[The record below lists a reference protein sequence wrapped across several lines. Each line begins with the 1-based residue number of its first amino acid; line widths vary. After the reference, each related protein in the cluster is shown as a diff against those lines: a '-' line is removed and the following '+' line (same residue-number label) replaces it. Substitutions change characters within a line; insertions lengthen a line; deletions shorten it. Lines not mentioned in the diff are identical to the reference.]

1 MTTKLTTAI
10 VFISLL
16 ISCHPSQEKIDFETF
31 SKRFSDIQQKYK
43 QKTKQVRSQDEY
55 QALIKEKNKEL
66 EKLLGAA
73 ESVSTSHER
82 DILTAKIYLQLKR
95 FNEAEQLINPLLTQK
110 SKFSSQIKMA
120 RVQILIS
127 LDKSTDALKVFRE
140 IEPRLKRDHD
150 FFSASLFFA
159 LKAKETEVRE
169 QYSAKLLESKD
180 MPDEFYVFKGR
191 MYSSLA
197 GAAYKKGK
205 LPETKMYME
214 KALQAANHPME
225 KHFFQARLS
234 QLNLI
239 GSEAPSISAETWINS
254 RPLTLTGLRGKIILI
269 DFWAPWCTP
278 CRKTLPMLTDLYQSY
293 RKKNLVIIG
302 YTKLYGMYRDD
313 VEERNKVDKAEELA
327 LIEKFVRRNKIPY
340 PISISHEGQDYAK
353 YFVAGIPAMILID
366 KSGRVNHIQMGA
378 GQAPFV
384 RERILQL
391 LQN

>member
-1 MTTKLTTAI
+1 MHLGGTMTTKLTTAI

-43 QKTKQVRSQDEY
+43 QKTNQVRSQDEY

-82 DILTAKIYLQLKR
+82 DILTAKIYIQLKR

-169 QYSAKLLESKD
+169 QYSTKLLESKD

-214 KALQAANHPME
+214 RPCRQQTTPWKNT
-225 KHFFQARLS
+225 FFKPACPS
-234 QLNLI
+234 
-239 GSEAPSISAETWINS
+239 SISS
-254 RPLTLTGLRGKIILI
+254 VQRPLQ
-269 DFWAPWCTP
+269 
-278 CRKTLPMLTDLYQSY
+278 YQQKPGS
-293 RKKNLVIIG
+293 
-302 YTKLYGMYRDD
+302 
-313 VEERNKVDKAEELA
+313 
-327 LIEKFVRRNKIPY
+327 IPV
-340 PISISHEGQDYAK
+340 H
-353 YFVAGIPAMILID
+353 
-366 KSGRVNHIQMGA
+366 
-378 GQAPFV
+378 
-384 RERILQL
+384 
-391 LQN
+391 

>member
-16 ISCHPSQEKIDFETF
+16 ISCHPSQEKIDFEAF

-55 QALIKEKNKEL
+55 QALIKEKSKEL
-66 EKLLGAA
+66 EKLLDAA
-73 ESVSTSHER
+73 ESLPTSHQR

-110 SKFSSQIKMA
+110 SKFSSQIKMTS
-120 RVQILIS
+120 VQILIS
-127 LDKSTDALKVFRE
+127 LDKKADALKVFRE
-140 IEPRLKRDHD
+140 IESRLKRDHD

-159 LKAKETEVRE
+159 LKAQEAEVRE
-169 QYSAKLLESKD
+169 KYSTKLLESKD
-180 MPDEFYVFKGR
+180 LPDEFNVFKGR

-197 GAAYKKGK
+197 GAAYKKDK

-278 CRKTLPMLTDLYQSY
+278 CRETLPMLTDLYQSY

-327 LIEKFVRRNKIPY
+327 LIKKFIRRNKIPY

-366 KSGRVNHIQMGA
+366 KSGRINHIQMGA
-378 GQAPFV
+378 GQAPFI
-384 RERILQL
+384 REKILKL